1 MLGSIDMR
9 RWKKVLGGAVVI
21 GAMLPGTVG
30 AAEGNGDR
38 SVDQFTCKDILRE
51 SGPGRETAIAF
62 AHGYLLGKS
71 GTTTFNTEAL
81 EKQTDAFIERCL
93 DNPSE
98 KALDAMIK
106 VKK

>member
-1 MLGSIDMR
+1 MLGTIA
-9 RWKKVLGGAVVI
+9 VLSAL
-21 GAMLPGTVG
+21 LPGI
-30 AAEGNGDR
+30 AISAETDAER